1 MNRRQTLPDHPQ
13 SAQDAPGT
21 APADGRMVMRRIWS
35 GWVRPYIGRLIGALV
50 LMAVVAASAAAYPL
64 LTRHI
69 FNALADGRAAEVI
82 WVAPP
87 LIILLA
93 LVKGVALFLQTVQVN
108 ALALRVTTDLQKDMA
123 RALITADLGVLTREP
138 AGAFMSRIMND
149 LNLVREAA
157 VRLANNLVRDVLTA
171 IVLIATMVWLDW
183 LMALVVLAV
192 YPVAL
197 QPIIGIGARQ
207 RKASGHL
214 QEHME
219 DVTSLLAE
227 TLQGAR
233 MVQAYQ
239 LEESETR
246 RTRLAFDGLYARLVS
261 LLTGR
266 AKVDPILEIVG
277 GVAVGGV
284 IALAGWR
291 VSAGYLAVGDV
302 IAFIT
307 TLILLVQ
314 PVRAIGT
321 LNAVTNEA
329 IAAASRVLAL
339 LDRPNRIT
347 DAKDAVDVGRMSG
360 AISFADVG
368 FDYVVDAAA
377 SDAAASDP
385 ASSDAASSDA
395 ASSDAQPGMAAAP
408 ALVDV
413 SFDIAAGQMVAL
425 CGPSGSGKSTVI
437 NLLPR
442 FFDSTAGTITI
453 DGVDL
458 RQIGIESLRNNI
470 ALVSQDAVLF
480 DDTVAANIAF
490 GRSGASRDDITAA
503 AKAAAAHDF
512 IMALDGG
519 YDAPVGTMGNRL
531 SGGQRQRIS
540 IARAMLKDAPILLLD
555 EATAALDADSEQQV
569 QAALAR
575 LQKGR
580 TTLVVAHRL
589 ATIRDADLILVMEAG
604 QIVER
609 GTHAGLI
616 AQDGL
621 YARLCRLQSLDSAS

>member
-197 QPIIGIGARQ
+197 QPIIRIGARQ

-233 MVQAYQ
+233 MVKAYQ

-329 IAAASRVLAL
+329 IAAASRVLVL
-339 LDRPNRIT
+339 LDRPNRII

-360 AISFADVG
+360 GISFADVG
-368 FDYVVDAAA
+368 FDYAVDAAA
-377 SDAAASDP
+377 SDAAAG
-385 ASSDAASSDA
+385 
-395 ASSDAQPGMAAAP
+395 DAQPGMAAAP

-442 FFDSTAGTITI
+442 FFDSTAGTISI
-453 DGVDL
+453 NGVDL

-490 GRSGASRDDITAA
+490 GRPGASRDDITAA

-512 IMALDGG
+512 IVALDGG

>member
-197 QPIIGIGARQ
+197 QPIIRIGARQ

-233 MVQAYQ
+233 MVKAYQ

-377 SDAAASDP
+377 GDAAAG
-385 ASSDAASSDA
+385 
-395 ASSDAQPGMAAAP
+395 DAQPGMAAAP

-490 GRSGASRDDITAA
+490 GRPGASRDDITAA

>member
-1 MNRRQTLPDHPQ
+1 
-13 SAQDAPGT
+13 
-21 APADGRMVMRRIWS
+21 
-35 GWVRPYIGRLIGALV
+35 
-50 LMAVVAASAAAYPL
+50 
-64 LTRHI
+64 
-69 FNALADGRAAEVI
+69 
-82 WVAPP
+82 
-87 LIILLA
+87 
-93 LVKGVALFLQTVQVN
+93 
-108 ALALRVTTDLQKDMA
+108 MA
-123 RALITADLGVLTREP
+123 RTLINADLGMLTREP

-171 IVLIATMVWLDW
+171 LVLIATMIWLDW

-197 QPIIGIGARQ
+197 QPIIRIGTRQ
-207 RKASGHL
+207 RKASGQL

-219 DVTSLLAE
+219 DVTALLAE

-233 MVQAYQ
+233 MVKAYQ
-239 LEESETR
+239 LEQSETR
-246 RTRLAFDGLYARLVS
+246 RTRIAFDGLYARLVS

-266 AKVDPILEIVG
+266 ARVDPILEVVG

-329 IAAASRVLAL
+329 IAAASRVLDL
-339 LDRPNRIT
+339 LDRQNRIT
-347 DAKDAVDVGRMSG
+347 DADDAVDPGRLSG
-360 AISFADVG
+360 NIRFAGVG
-368 FDYVVDAAA
+368 FDYHA
-377 SDAAASDP
+377 
-385 ASSDAASSDA
+385 DAASANGD
-395 ASSDAQPGMAAAP
+395 SSAVPVP

-413 SFDIAAGQMVAL
+413 SFDIAAGQMAAL
-425 CGPSGSGKSTVI
+425 CGPSGSGKTTVI

-442 FFDSTAGTITI
+442 FFDSTAGQITI
-453 DGVDL
+453 DGIDL
-458 RQIGIESLRNNI
+458 RQISVDALRRNI

-490 GRSGASRDDITAA
+490 GRPDASRDEIMAA

-512 IMALDGG
+512 IMGLDGG

-555 EATAALDADSEQQV
+555 EATAALDAESEQQV

-575 LQKGR
+575 LQQGR
-580 TTLVVAHRL
+580 TCLLYTSPSP
-589 ATIRDADLILVMEAG
+589 RD
-604 QIVER
+604 
-609 GTHAGLI
+609 
-616 AQDGL
+616 
-621 YARLCRLQSLDSAS
+621 S

>member
-21 APADGRMVMRRIWS
+21 APADGRIVMRRIWS

-197 QPIIGIGARQ
+197 QPIIRIGARQ

-233 MVQAYQ
+233 MVKAYQ

-329 IAAASRVLAL
+329 IAAASRVLVL

-368 FDYVVDAAA
+368 FDYAVDAAA
-377 SDAAASDP
+377 IDAAAG
-385 ASSDAASSDA
+385 
-395 ASSDAQPGMAAAP
+395 DAQPGMAAAP

-442 FFDSTAGTITI
+442 FFDSSSGTITI
-453 DGVDL
+453 DGVDF

-490 GRSGASRDDITAA
+490 GRPGASRDDITAA

>member
-197 QPIIGIGARQ
+197 QPIIRIGARQ

-233 MVQAYQ
+233 MVKAYQ

-377 SDAAASDP
+377 SDAAASD
-385 ASSDAASSDA
+385 AAAGEA
-395 ASSDAQPGMAAAP
+395 AAGDAQPGMAAAP

-413 SFDIAAGQMVAL
+413 SFYIAAGQMVAL

-458 RQIGIESLRNNI
+458 RRIGIESLRNNI

-490 GRSGASRDDITAA
+490 GHPGASRDDITAA

-616 AQDGL
+616 AQDCL

>member
-197 QPIIGIGARQ
+197 QPIIRIGARQ

-233 MVQAYQ
+233 MVKAYQ

-368 FDYVVDAAA
+368 FDYAVDAAA
-377 SDAAASDP
+377 IDAAAG
-385 ASSDAASSDA
+385 
-395 ASSDAQPGMAAAP
+395 DAQPGMAAAP

-458 RQIGIESLRNNI
+458 RRIGIESLRNNI

-490 GRSGASRDDITAA
+490 GRPGASRDDITAA

-519 YDAPVGTMGNRL
+519 YDAPVGTMGNHL

-569 QAALAR
+569 QAALGR

-589 ATIRDADLILVMEAG
+589 ATVRDADLILVMEAG